1 MLYLWQETKDFN
13 KFTLNL
19 SKNSGTSCQGPCR
32 KVGTGRIIEEHIDE
46 NNCWKL
52 LVFCSSGELVFLKFT
67 RIKKMEEIMTDTRLI
82 YQQIIENSQDAILFA
97 DRDGVVNLWN
107 SGAEAIFGYKAE
119 EIQGKNLDL
128 IIPEKLRQRHW
139 EGYQRVMKTGETRY
153 GKELLKVPAMR
164 NDGRTIS
171 VEFTVMLVRN
181 RQNEIIG
188 TAAIIRD
195 VTERWKQEKELKKKL
210 KFFENQ
216 LMSK

>member
-1 MLYLWQETKDFN
+1 LKINETEKS
-13 KFTLNL
+13 L
-19 SKNSGTSCQGPCR
+19 SKNSETWCQEPR
-32 KVGTGRIIEEHIDE
+32 KKLGTGRIIEKHLHEKQLIE
-46 NNCWKL
+46 SISIL
-52 LVFCSSGELVFLKFT
+52 QFRRAYFFFRLT
-67 RIKKMEEIMTDTRLI
+67 RTKKMGVIMTDTRLI

-97 DRDGVVNLWN
+97 DRDGIINLWN

-164 NDGRTIS
+164 KDGRTIS
-171 VEFTVMLVRN
+171 VEFTLLLVRN

-188 TAAIIRD
+188 TASIIRD

-210 KFFENQ
+210 KFLENQ
-216 LMSK
+216 LMSQKHDSG

>member
-1 MLYLWQETKDFN
+1 MET
-13 KFTLNL
+13 
-19 SKNSGTSCQGPCR
+19 
-32 KVGTGRIIEEHIDE
+32 
-46 NNCWKL
+46 
-52 LVFCSSGELVFLKFT
+52 
-67 RIKKMEEIMTDTRLI
+67 IMTDTGLI

-97 DRDGVVNLWN
+97 DRDGIVNLWN

-139 EGYQRVMKTGETRY
+139 DGYQGVMKTGETRY

-164 NDGRTIS
+164 KDGKTIS
-171 VEFTVMLVRN
+171 VEFTILLVRN

-195 VTERWKQEKELKKKL
+195 VTERWNQEKELKKKL
-210 KFFENQ
+210 KFLENH
-216 LMSK
+216 LMSQKTLHTNMS